1 MNTLHLETTQSG
13 APPDAP
19 SRSLYIP
26 ERLTPLAFTPIY
38 SELSAAHR
46 ARYNQ
51 LTGLYFLEQTIFF
64 EQCMGRPVL
73 EWIEQMAPS
82 PLREHAREFT
92 DEENKH
98 SSWFRELLRESE
110 PGWYAQ
116 DCFRFV
122 KGGPAS
128 LAILSFCNRRPHQF
142 PFLLWLQ
149 ILAEERAQ
157 YFGGAF
163 VMEADAL
170 DPRFVEVQRRHL
182 ADEGRHIRWDGE
194 FIEWLW
200 AQTPLFR
207 RKWNARLLSW
217 LLREFFY
224 LPKRSAWNVVEQW
237 ISEFPDLADRKAEF
251 RSAIQSLSRNEAYL
265 RTLYPR
271 SVFPRTRRLA
281 SAWPELQFL
290 DTFFKD

>member
-1 MNTLHLETTQSG
+1 MNTVQLEKTLPVA
-13 APPDAP
+13 APIAP
-19 SRSLYIP
+19 RLDFYIP
-26 ERLTPLAFTPIY
+26 EKLTPLAFTPLY
-38 SELSAAHR
+38 AGLSTAQR

-51 LTGLYFLEQTIFF
+51 LAGLYFLEQTIFF

-73 EWIEQMAPS
+73 EWLERVAPS
-82 PLREHAREFT
+82 PLREHAREFR

-98 SSWFRELLRESE
+98 SSWFRELLREFE
-110 PGWYAQ
+110 PAWYAQ
-116 DCFRFV
+116 DCFWFV
-122 KGGPAS
+122 KAGPVSGGV
-128 LAILSFCNRRPHQF
+128 LGFCNRRPHWF

-163 VMEADAL
+163 VQEAHAL
-170 DPRFVEVQRRHL
+170 NPRFVEVQRRHL

-200 AQTPLFR
+200 AKTPQFR
-207 RKWNARLLSW
+207 RQWNARALRW
-217 LLREFFY
+217 LLGEFFY
-224 LPKRSAWNVVEQW
+224 LPKRSAWNVIEKW
-237 ISEFPDLADRKAEF
+237 FLEFPELAARKVEF
-251 RSAIQSLSRNEAYL
+251 HSAIRDLSRNESYL

-281 SAWPELQFL
+281 GAWPELQFL
-290 DTFFKD
+290 DAFFMD